1 MSALLQSSFFSE
13 EEENKE
19 LNTIRSPGLA
29 HGWSSGDGVLGSTVE
44 LTSVPGKQLRPP
56 GKLLGERHLVVIP
69 DLNLHVVQK
78 RCQISTNHGLPSK
91 QARNCGSFAPWQG
104 AASIPYPTWGSWV
117 RKENVEMC
125 PFFSHLKPFQP
136 SWDHFG
142 PFQIV
147 PSTLL
152 NPLAKNGLQF
162 HSHGCTSTQICKVV
176 MQCFKLNVI
185 LYRLKK
191 INMVLCS

>member
-29 HGWSSGDGVLGSTVE
+29 HGWSSGVGVLGPTVE

-78 RCQISTNHGLPSK
+78 RCQISPNHGLPSK
-91 QARNCGSFAPWQG
+91 QA
-104 AASIPYPTWGSWV
+104 
-117 RKENVEMC
+117 
-125 PFFSHLKPFQP
+125 
-136 SWDHFG
+136 
-142 PFQIV
+142 
-147 PSTLL
+147 
-152 NPLAKNGLQF
+152 
-162 HSHGCTSTQICKVV
+162 
-176 MQCFKLNVI
+176 
-185 LYRLKK
+185 
-191 INMVLCS
+191 